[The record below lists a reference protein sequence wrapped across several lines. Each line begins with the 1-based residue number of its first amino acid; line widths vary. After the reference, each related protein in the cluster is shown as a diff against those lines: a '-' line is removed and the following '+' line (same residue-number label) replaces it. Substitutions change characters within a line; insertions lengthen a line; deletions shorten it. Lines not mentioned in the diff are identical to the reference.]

1 MLFMTAKNIFSIR
14 KGKKDLFYLFLLLDC
29 ICATVIGQ
37 CQLPVFIGLTIN
49 LIMEILLIHYVCQ
62 GEKKNKILLVLCYD
76 IGIMCVDFVV
86 FMVAQTLFHINTD
99 AITDSNFENSVLSI
113 MSKSIV
119 CLVLLFIV
127 SWYNKQ
133 EKKRYFDVVPII
145 YIVPIMSIIVLCI
158 MFDYSLN
165 IKLTFYK
172 NVLIYIA
179 MVFVLLLNVFLLY
192 ICEMLQE
199 NQEQKLHMRLM
210 QQEIEC
216 FEEIKKSYEQIKMVK
231 HDYDKQI
238 NVMSAL
244 LQKKEYDK
252 LVEFFGSEFELN
264 RFNVIENY
272 TNNTVFDVIIN
283 QKRNIAAK
291 QDIQFFVET
300 EKIERNALNPFHIC
314 VLLGNV
320 LDNAIEGT
328 QRYMQEN
335 DNAYG
340 FVRLKIVNSNKI
352 NGNSILISV
361 TNSCCSNVDETIS
374 SKSNQDTHGYGIKN
388 IKTAVK
394 KMGGISSTG
403 VENNEFC
410 FVAKIPA
417 K

>member
-1 MLFMTAKNIFSIR
+1 MLFMTARNMFSIK
-14 KGKKDLFYLFLLLDC
+14 KGKKHLFYLFLLLDS
-29 ICATVIGQ
+29 ISAVMIGQ

-49 LIMEILLIHYVCQ
+49 LIIEILLVHYVCQ
-62 GEKKNKILLVLCYD
+62 GEIKFQILLVLCYD
-76 IGIMCVDFVV
+76 IGIMCVDFIV
-86 FMVAQTLFHINTD
+86 FLVAQTLLHINME
-99 AITDSNFENSVLSI
+99 AIIDLNFENSVLSI

-119 CLVLLFIV
+119 CLILLFVV

-133 EKKRYFDVVPII
+133 EKRRYFDMSPIV

-179 MVFVLLLNVFLLY
+179 MVFVLLLNVFLMY
-192 ICEMLQE
+192 ICEKLQE

-216 FEEIKKSYEQIKMVK
+216 FEEIRKSYEQIKMVK

-244 LQKKEYDK
+244 LEKKEYDK
-252 LVEFFGSEFELN
+252 LAEFFQSEFELS
-264 RFNVIENY
+264 RFNVIESY

-291 QDIQFFVET
+291 LDIQLFVEA

-314 VLLGNV
+314 VLLENV

-328 QRYMQEN
+328 QRYMQES
-335 DNAYG
+335 NAYG
-340 FVRLKIVNSNKI
+340 FVRLKIVNSNKM

-361 TNSCCSNVDETIS
+361 TNSCCNNVDETIS
-374 SKSNQDTHGYGIKN
+374 SKSDQDIHGYGIKN
-388 IKTAVK
+388 IKNAVK